1 MRVAFDHRPS
11 PALVDIDSPTMKR
24 DLTDTL
30 RAIADGF
37 MDAAQN
43 RLKLLQSEIGDETQR
58 LGGLLTYLVLTALA
72 GMLTLQ
78 AAALVV
84 VAMVWDTPW
93 RTHAMVGL
101 VVLAGVGTA
110 LAYHAFTSRKQRPA
124 PIFATSLEELDKDRR
139 ALEKSL

>member
-1 MRVAFDHRPS
+1 
-11 PALVDIDSPTMKR
+11 MKR

-43 RLKLLQSEIGDETQR
+43 RLKLFQAEIGEETER
-58 LGGLLTYLVLTALA
+58 LGGVLTYLVLTALA

-78 AAALVV
+78 FAALVV
-84 VAMVWDTPW
+84 LALVWDTPW

-101 VVLAGVGTA
+101 VVLAGIGTA
-110 LAYHAFTSRKQRPA
+110 LSYRAFTARKRRPA

-139 ALEKSL
+139 ALERSL